1 MSQYDKGR
9 YYWIKLT
16 DRFMTSDTVDFL
28 MSQKDGANYVV
39 LYQMLCLKTV
49 NNNGIMART
58 LGEVIVPFDIEKIQR
73 DCKWFSHDTVRVA
86 LELYKKLGL
95 IYENNDGVL
104 AISNFDRLIGSQTYG
119 AEKKELQRL
128 ESGQKVD
135 IRPPEKEIKRIRDKE
150 KKKED
155 KSLVIKH
162 SNAMFTSEFEEV
174 WKFYPNK
181 QGKEKSR
188 NCYIKARKDGITR
201 EEIESGVKKY
211 AEYCKVKGIEKQY
224 IKHGD
229 TWFGNKSWQD
239 DYDITKGA
247 TNEVAI
253 PKYSNTNADDAL
265 ERALARS
272 NEKSIY

>member
-1 MSQYDKGR
+1 MAERRMFSKTIIDSDAFLDMPLSTQALYFHLSMRADDEGFVGNPRKILRMIGASEDD
-9 YYWIKLT
+9 IKILIMKRFILT
-16 DRFMTSDTVDFL
+16 FDS
-28 MSQKDGANYVV
+28 
-39 LYQMLCLKTV
+39 
-49 NNNGIMART
+49 GI
-58 LGEVIVPFDIEKIQR
+58 V
-73 DCKWFSHDTVRVA
+73 
-86 LELYKKLGL
+86 
-95 IYENNDGVL
+95 
-104 AISNFDRLIGSQTYG
+104 
-119 AEKKELQRL
+119 
-128 ESGQKVD
+128 
-135 IRPPEKEIKRIRDKE
+135 
-150 KKKED
+150 
-155 KSLVIKH
+155 VIKH
-162 SNAMFTSEFEEV
+162 WKIHNYIQNDRFKETTYLEEKATLTLDGKRAYTECIQDVSKLEAQVSIGKDSIVEDSIGKKKQHENSVLKTEFEEV

-253 PKYSNTNADDAL
+253 PKYSNTSADDAL
-265 ERALARS
+265 ARALERS
-272 NEKSIY
+272 YYDE

>member
-73 DCKWFSHDTVRVA
+73 DCKWFSPDTVRVA

-104 AISNFDRLIGSQTYG
+104 VISNFDRLIGSQTYG

-135 IRPPEKEIKRIRDKE
+135 ICPPEKEIKRIRDKE
-150 KKKED
+150 KEKED

-162 SNAMFTSEFEEV
+162 SNAMFTSEFEEI
-174 WKFYPNK
+174 WKNYPNK
-181 QGKEKSR
+181 KGKEKARTSYLKSR
-188 NCYIKARKDGITR
+188 KEGVTK
-201 EEIESGVKKY
+201 EEVESGVKSY
-211 AEYCKVKGIEKQY
+211 AEYCKARSIDKQY
-224 IKHGD
+224 IKHGS
-229 TWFGNKSWQD
+229 TWFNERCWND
-239 DYDITKGA
+239 DYEVETKVE
-247 TNEVAI
+247 T
-253 PKYSNTNADDAL
+253 PKYSNTNADDAM
-265 ERALARS
+265 ERALARAYETS
-272 NEKSIY
+272 SD